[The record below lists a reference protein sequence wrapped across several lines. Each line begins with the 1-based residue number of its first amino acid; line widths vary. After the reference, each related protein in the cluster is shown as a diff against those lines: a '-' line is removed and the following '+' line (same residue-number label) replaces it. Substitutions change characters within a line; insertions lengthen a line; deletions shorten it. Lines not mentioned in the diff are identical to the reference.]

1 MKWPSVLVALAL
13 PACAASP
20 PDRPASDFPEPPLSV
35 TLPDLDPTDDSALA
49 AECAWE
55 LPVEY
60 ECEGSNPELVFDGV
74 PAGAASLVL
83 IFDDPEVR
91 DYPHWAAWNL
101 PGTTAGLAA
110 GVSGHELTPDL
121 PDGTQ
126 ELENGFGWVGY
137 LGSCPRQTHVY
148 RWTVWAMP
156 DGFAFAPPGGSAR
169 AEFAALRAAAEA
181 DALSRGYACHV
192 YGPRS

>member
-1 MKWPSVLVALAL
+1 MRWSLLVALAL

-35 TLPDLDPTDDSALA
+35 TLPGLDPTEDDARA
-49 AECAWE
+49 AECPWQ

-83 IFDDPEVR
+83 LFDDPDAR
-91 DYPHWAAWNL
+91 DYPHWALWDL
-101 PGTTAGLAA
+101 PAATPGLAA
-110 GVSGHELTPDL
+110 GVSGEAVTPNL

-156 DGFAFAPPGGSAR
+156 DGFAFDPPGGSAR

-192 YGPRS
+192 YGPPS